1 MSASTGIRT
10 RSRITNQLGSGKSKN
25 NEKSGS
31 KVTAKLDT
39 ANTRSR
45 LTSRLM
51 DVTNKENDS
60 SIRQRP
66 SRSRTRS
73 AKGKPRDQ
81 SKTVENERRLTKGNS
96 PKSKEKET
104 RVALSSSEPASSL
117 KLRNKS
123 VNRLSASHK
132 QQTEIN
138 SKENTAAIEPRLRP
152 TRLKKPTYISKESW
166 GSIPK
171 KQEVVKKPESPKEPR
186 QNKKKVSPQK
196 SPSTRSQSTKV
207 LRSAVKKGAVEK
219 PSAKIKS
226 PEKTAFVS
234 TRSRRMSMLPVLPKA
249 KDKVQ
254 KPAMPTVNASRK
266 PVTRQKTFPEAAM
279 SGKRSATKTSD
290 SKLQQMMAQIPVDEI
305 QLKDFS
311 IVLENFDKS
320 LLPTDESV
328 AVEKSPEKTVSDV
341 EIQPRNFSI
350 VLEKLDLS
358 TLANHEILQEEKS
371 PKKTVPVDEN
381 KSRDLRGSKESKE
394 PPETPFED
402 PENVSLKELS
412 NKENLVEKDTT
423 TKKPLTT
430 KEARAPVIQR
440 LRVRKMSVFVESRK
454 SVKRPRDSTETE
466 LKPVA
471 KKRVVIQ
478 SPVKEPIRTILPF
491 RRLLEVQEEKE
502 ETEADSD
509 DVYDFR
515 MSQPVYPENK
525 KRKKANPVKR
535 LNNNK
540 TRNKKT
546 NAGSKLQNLI
556 QQNALKFAV
565 NSCVVMHNPDQF
577 KKEKEK
583 VQKSLKTG
591 QKNNIPKINL
601 VESDIADLAKEIK
614 LPQRKAPQNL
624 SVNTTKTRTP
634 PHTVQ
639 RRLNMN
645 SPGPDLNNDEMEAIL
660 SENHLNLPK
669 NPAITKIVE
678 PTKRASLVFSPKI
691 VSSPKVIASPFRVND
706 EIKFPRTFYFS
717 LTKDNMP
724 SYSSDPLMENPDKGQ
739 ENSVPANNTIEKS
752 KEPEILPSENPV
764 DNIMPSCSSDP
775 LIENPV
781 DNLPLSSDPLIEN
794 LDKSPDEAPESP
806 APADKTIENYN
817 EPEVLQSE
825 KSADLFVTASE
836 IDESTIN
843 NSNMENIAPPSKI
856 IPKSPEKFG
865 ILKNPTRSPLKALMI
880 EGLFEERIPQQRT
893 PFLSP
898 LAVFSSTGNPAK
910 ENVVIISNET
920 ITKPGHQSNSQIT
933 EDFSDNALENRD
945 STSAQQPDSISKTSA
960 ESRNLEEVDKID
972 KKGEGV
978 SSDASDVEDFGFDD
992 LMDENNRDSG
1002 TVDPQ
1007 PRLSLEAIKEK
1018 LSSLKKYLP
1027 SKQKNTS
1034 GEKKNQSEET
1044 SPSLLA
1050 PSTTKLFTSPTK
1062 RLQDIREMFTSTP
1075 NQAIAMKNRK
1085 KISFGGE
1092 SLRPSSSFALEEPS
1106 ETQNTVTEE
1115 ASAVDENSEVPTQIE
1130 LFDDPAN
1137 TTEFS
1142 VSRDFLKLV
1151 LEINHII
1158 SFRICTK
1165 ATRGNVNLHSW
1176 T

>member
-10 RSRITNQLGSGKSKN
+10 RSRHTNQLGLSKSKN

-31 KVTAKLDT
+31 KATAKLET
-39 ANTRSR
+39 PTTRSR
-45 LTSRLM
+45 LASRLM

-81 SKTVENERRLTKGNS
+81 SKTVENQKRLATRNS
-96 PKSKEKET
+96 PKTKET
-104 RVALSSSEPASSL
+104 TAALSSSEPL
-117 KLRNKS
+117 RLRNKS
-123 VNRLSASHK
+123 VSRLSGSYK
-132 QQTEIN
+132 QETELN
-138 SKENTAAIEPRLRP
+138 SKENTAAIEPRFRP
-152 TRLKKPTYISKESW
+152 TRLKKPTFISKESW

-171 KQEVVKKPESPKEPR
+171 KPEVVKKPESPKEPR
-186 QNKKKVSPQK
+186 QNDKKVSPQK
-196 SPSTRSQSTKV
+196 SPSTAMKSTKSTKV
-207 LRSAVKKGAVEK
+207 LRSGVKKVAVEK
-219 PSAKIKS
+219 PKQMPKHSAAIKS
-226 PEKTAFVS
+226 PEKAGFVI
-234 TRSRRMSMLPVLPKA
+234 TRSRRMPMAVLPKA
-249 KDKVQ
+249 KEKVQ
-254 KPAMPTVNASRK
+254 KPAKQTVNSSRK
-266 PVTRQKTFPEAAM
+266 TVTRQKTFPEIAI
-279 SGKRSATKTSD
+279 SGKRLETKTSD
-290 SKLQQMMAQIPVDEI
+290 SDLKLQKMMSQIPADEI

-320 LLPTDESV
+320 LLSIDESV

-358 TLANHEILQEEKS
+358 TIESHEILREEKS
-371 PKKTVPVDEN
+371 PNQTVSFDEN
-381 KSRDLRGSKESKE
+381 KSKNLGASKESKE
-394 PPETPFED
+394 SPETPFEE
-402 PENVSLKELS
+402 PENESLKELS
-412 NKENLVEKDTT
+412 NKENLIEEDAT
-423 TKKPLTT
+423 TKKSLTI
-430 KEARAPVIQR
+430 KQPVIQR
-440 LRVRKMSVFVESRK
+440 LRARKMSVFVESKK
-454 SVKRPRDSTETE
+454 SVKRPRSSTETE

-478 SPVKEPIRTILPF
+478 SPVKEPIRNILPF

-515 MSQPVYPENK
+515 MSQPVYPENT

-540 TRNKKT
+540 KKNNKKT
-546 NAGSKLQNLI
+546 NAGSKLENLI
-556 QQNALKFAV
+556 QQNALNFAV
-565 NSCVVMHNPDQF
+565 NSCVVMHNPAQF

-591 QKNNIPKINL
+591 QKNNIPKVNL

-614 LPQRKAPQNL
+614 LPQRKAPQPQNL

-645 SPGPDLNNDEMEAIL
+645 SPGPDLNNEEMEAIL

-678 PTKRASLVFSPKI
+678 PTKRTSLVFSPKI

-724 SYSSDPLMENPDKGQ
+724 SYSSDPLIENPDKGP
-739 ENSVPANNTIEKS
+739 ENAVPANKTVEKYNEPEVLQREKPADDMPSYSSDPLIENLDKSPHEGQENPLETDKAIEKS
-752 KEPEILPSENPV
+752 KEPEILPSE
-764 DNIMPSCSSDP
+764 
-775 LIENPV
+775 
-781 DNLPLSSDPLIEN
+781 
-794 LDKSPDEAPESP
+794 
-806 APADKTIENYN
+806 
-817 EPEVLQSE
+817 
-825 KSADLFVTASE
+825 KSADLFVTAAE

-880 EGLFEERIPQQRT
+880 EGLFEERIPPRT

-898 LAVFSSTGNPAK
+898 LAVYSSTGNPPK
-910 ENVVIISNET
+910 KNVVILSNET
-920 ITKPGHQSNSQIT
+920 ITKAGHQSNSQIT
-933 EDFSDNALENRD
+933 EDFSDIALENRD
-945 STSAQQPDSISKTSA
+945 LSAQQPDSISKTSA
-960 ESRNLEEVDKID
+960 ESRNLEQID
-972 KKGEGV
+972 KKGV
-978 SSDASDVEDFGFDD
+978 SSDASDIEDFGFDD
-992 LMDENNRDSG
+992 LMDENNRDSE

-1007 PRLSLEAIKEK
+1007 PRVSLEAIKEK

-1034 GEKKNQSEET
+1034 GEKKDQSGET
-1044 SPSLLA
+1044 SSSLLA
-1050 PSTTKLFTSPTK
+1050 PLTSTKLFTSPSK

-1092 SLRPSSSFALEEPS
+1092 SVRPSSSFALEEPS

-1137 TTEFS
+1137 TTDFS
-1142 VSRDFLKLV
+1142 VSRDFISYLYW
-1151 LEINHII
+1151 NFII
-1158 SFRICTK
+1158 KFLLIPFRICTK
-1165 ATRGNVNLHSW
+1165 ATREKGNLHSW